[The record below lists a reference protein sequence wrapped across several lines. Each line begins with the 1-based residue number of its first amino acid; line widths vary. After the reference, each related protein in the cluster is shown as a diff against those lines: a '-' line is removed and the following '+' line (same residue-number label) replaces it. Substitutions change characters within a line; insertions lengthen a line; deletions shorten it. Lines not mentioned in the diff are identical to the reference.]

1 MSYYAVYLPM
11 KNEELSQTLRPDH
24 LAFLDE
30 QIEKG
35 NVKAKGRFAD
45 GSGGMVIYQAE
56 SLEAAEEIAKQD
68 PYVEK
73 GARGMEIKEWIATFA

>member
-1 MSYYAVYLPM
+1 MSYYVVYLPM
-11 KNEELSQTLRPDH
+11 KDEELSQTYRPDH
-24 LAFLDE
+24 LAFVDE

-35 NVKAKGRFAD
+35 NVKAKGKFAD

-56 SLEAAEEIAKQD
+56 SLEAAEKIAKQD